1 MLFAALI
8 YAYVVVIWLCGIP
21 FRLFTSRHG
30 GGLGIDYFLLSAWT
44 ACFWEGPRISSAFD
58 PHPFRSTARF
68 IGVLGMVL
76 CLGAKLAA
84 RFLFD

>member
-1 MLFAALI
+1 MLFAAPSH
-8 YAYVVVIWLCGIP
+8 AYVVAIWPCGIP

-30 GGLGIDYFLLSAWT
+30 GSLGIDGFLFSAWA
-44 ACFWEGPRISSAFD
+44 ACFWEGPRTSSAFD